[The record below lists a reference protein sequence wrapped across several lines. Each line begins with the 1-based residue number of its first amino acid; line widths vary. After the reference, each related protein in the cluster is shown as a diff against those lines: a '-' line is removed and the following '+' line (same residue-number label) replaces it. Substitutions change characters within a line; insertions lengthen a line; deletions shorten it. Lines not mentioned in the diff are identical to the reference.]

1 MPKPKVADLSSGLVA
16 VKGRAAPPP
25 DAPTRGAKLAQP
37 AGRGRQGDAKDAGAT
52 REAIVPLNFRIPASL
67 RRAFKTYAAQHDM
80 KLNELL
86 RVAFEAY
93 RTQQGD

>member
-25 DAPTRGAKLAQP
+25 DAPARVAELSPP
-37 AGRGRQGDAKDAGAT
+37 ARRGRQGHAKQAGPT
-52 REAIVPLNFRIPASL
+52 REEIVPLNFRIPASL